1 MEKKLQINVFNL
13 NKSEI
18 KLKFMINVKFKMHSQ
33 TCPIKKTIIKGLN
46 FQIYNNN
53 YIKKK
58 KLIVKKAMGKLKL

>member
-1 MEKKLQINVFNL
+1 M

-58 KLIVKKAMGKLKL
+58 KKTYCEKGNGQAQIMKKMDENR